1 MIKFS
6 IIVVCLNSGKRLE
19 ETIDSILC
27 QVNASYEVIVKD
39 GDSTDGSVERLKKR
53 LKERESNG
61 IKADNIRIVTQKDN
75 GIYDAMNQAINYA
88 QGEYLLFLN
97 TGDLLYDDMTLEN
110 VSKEI
115 SVIEAK
121 NDKKPDIVYGNMY
134 HKAMQTVIY
143 AAPQINDFTCYRNVP
158 CHQTC
163 FYSKKMFEDRN
174 YKTQFH
180 VRADYEHFL
189 WCYYKKKADIFYIP
203 VMTAVYEGG
212 GYSETNENRKDSARQ
227 HREIVVYYMGKRKAD
242 KYRLIMLFT
251 LAPIRSRLA
260 ENETFSRYYNAIKR
274 KLYSIKNKSL

>member
-27 QVNASYEVIVKD
+27 QNNSFYEVIVKD
-39 GDSTDGSVERLKKR
+39 GGSSDGSVENLKKH
-53 LKERESNG
+53 LQERANNDIESHN
-61 IKADNIRIVTQKDN
+61 IKIVNQKDN
-75 GIYDAMNQAINYA
+75 GIYDAMNQAIGYTN
-88 QGEYLLFLN
+88 GEYLLFLN
-97 TGDLLYDDMTLEN
+97 TGDLLYEDTTLEN
-110 VSKEI
+110 VSREI
-115 SVIEAK
+115 LEIEAQ
-121 NDKKPDIVYGNMY
+121 NGKKPDIVYGNMY

-163 FYSKKMFEDRN
+163 FYSKRMFEERA

-189 WCYYKKKADIFYIP
+189 WCYYEKKANIVYIP

-212 GYSETNENRKDSARQ
+212 GYSETAENRKDSARQ
-227 HREIVVYYMGKRKAD
+227 HREIVVYYMGKRKAN
-242 KYRLIMLFT
+242 KYRLVMLLT
-251 LAPIRSRLA
+251 LAPLRSQLA

-274 KLYSIKNKSL
+274 KLYTIKNKCL